1 MQREPVLS
9 GRRIDR
15 LYLDNT
21 NCRPQ
26 RALPSRSRAA
36 HQAAQLIRQHPQH
49 RVVIGECSPEPFLH
63 PALLCRGAE
72 VQWGKVLD
80 PAFWSQQPQ
89 GKLTGLG
96 RSFCLEGCLME
107 RDPGVLMDCWLNV
120 S

>member
-1 MQREPVLS
+1 MQSEPALS

-49 RVVIGECSPEPFLH
+49 RVVIGERCCPEPFLR
-63 PALLCRGAE
+63 PLLPLLCCDAE
-72 VQWGKVLD
+72 VQ
-80 PAFWSQQPQ
+80 
-89 GKLTGLG
+89 
-96 RSFCLEGCLME
+96 
-107 RDPGVLMDCWLNV
+107 
-120 S
+120 